1 MLGSVHS
8 AQFRITSWQVSRNN
22 ASPNSRFQGG
32 GYVDIAVCDLGVR
45 GEVGLNT
52 FQRSVPE
59 KGFN

>member
-1 MLGSVHS
+1 MVCG
-8 AQFRITSWQVSRNN
+8 VSRNN